1 MHLETLDASKRHTI
15 AAQARAI
22 GAGYYL
28 AGGTA
33 LALRLGHRTSRDLDW
48 FTHGDVDST
57 QLQKSLNSA
66 IPAPT
71 RQGTMGLNAIRFY
84 YKGLETSFITYRAMS
99 PAIESIVIDGVSIP
113 VATIEHIAAMKA
125 GALIGR
131 NEKRDYVDV
140 YAICSSPG
148 WSVRRFVANAK
159 RHLGIAPEMILRAMG
174 YFADV
179 EESDMPK
186 RSRYTWAQVKTGLTA
201 MLQAG

>member
-1 MHLETLDASKRHTI
+1 MHLETLDARKRHTL

-22 GAGYYL
+22 GARYYL

-48 FTHGDVDST
+48 FTQGDVDSAH
-57 QLQKSLNSA
+57 LQKSLNAA

-71 RQGTMGLNAIRFY
+71 RSGETGANAIRFY
-84 YKGLETSFITYRAMS
+84 YGGLETSFISYRAMK
-99 PAIESIVIDGVSIP
+99 PTVESIEIDGVSIP

-125 GALIGR
+125 AALIGR
-131 NEKRDYVDV
+131 SEKRDYVDV
-140 YAICSSPG
+140 FAICSSSG
-148 WSVRRFVANAK
+148 WSARRFIDNAK
-159 RHLGIAPEMILRAMG
+159 RHLGIAPEMLLRSMG
-174 YFADV
+174 YFEDV
-179 EESDMPK
+179 EKTKMPN